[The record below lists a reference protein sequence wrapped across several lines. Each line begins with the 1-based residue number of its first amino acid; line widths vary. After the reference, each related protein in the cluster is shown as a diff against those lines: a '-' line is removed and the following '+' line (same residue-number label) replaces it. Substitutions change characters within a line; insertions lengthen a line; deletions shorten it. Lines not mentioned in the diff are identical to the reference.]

1 MEEKINTEFKRSLA
15 TREVINAGISA
26 LLEKELKANWMS
38 GSSDFKVVY
47 EQDKHTLNVIVMG
60 DFIIWSDGF
69 LTTFK
74 KKHDRVKVKF
84 KCASGHLTVLSKLTK
99 KVLYSNIYNYYK
111 EMLLICDGEPIAEQ
125 EAYIYKNINRDN
137 HRHRY
142 PSYFKGLIE
151 AYLATGQSF
160 PSLQGSTRLNLSLV
174 AIEDSK
180 EYINGLRENP
190 NHKDFKDLAQE
201 VSRGRLSYAYY
212 SQDKYS
218 VNMGFYALALNL
230 KR

>member
-1 MEEKINTEFKRSLA
+1 MEEKINTEFKRGLP
-15 TREVINAGISA
+15 TREVINVGIHA
-26 LLEKELKANWMS
+26 LLEKELKANWMT
-38 GSSDFKVVY
+38 GSSDFRVVY
-47 EQDKHTLNVIVMG
+47 EQEKHTLNVKVMG
-60 DFIIWSDGF
+60 DFILWDEGF
-69 LTTFK
+69 LTAFK
-74 KKHDRVKVKF
+74 KKHHRVKVKF
-84 KCASGHLTVLSKLTK
+84 ECASGRLTFLRKLTK
-99 KVLYSNIYNYYK
+99 KVLYNNINNYYK
-111 EMLLICDGEPIAEQ
+111 EMLSICDGEPIAEQ
-125 EAYIYKNINRDN
+125 EAYIYKNINRDYPQ
-137 HRHRY
+137 HRY
-142 PSYFKGLIE
+142 PSFFRGLIE

-180 EYINGLRENP
+180 DYINGLRENP

-218 VNMGFYALALNL
+218 VNMGFYALALNM